1 MHLTKTLF
9 SNKDFN
15 KHLNFLNVIFCSV
28 VLFFFFFS
36 IFAILI
42 LSFIDLANATLLH
55 WQDGLLKQFLFA
67 SDADSSDAEG
77 SGQGGPIGTT
87 ILLPCNFG

>member
-28 VLFFFFFS
+28 VLFFS

-55 WQDGLLKQFLFA
+55 SQDGLLKQFLFA

>member
-28 VLFFFFFS
+28 VLFFS

-42 LSFIDLANATLLH
+42 LSSIDLANATLLH
-55 WQDGLLKQFLFA
+55 WQYGLLKQFLFA

>member
-28 VLFFFFFS
+28 VLFFS

-67 SDADSSDAEG
+67 SHADSSDAEG